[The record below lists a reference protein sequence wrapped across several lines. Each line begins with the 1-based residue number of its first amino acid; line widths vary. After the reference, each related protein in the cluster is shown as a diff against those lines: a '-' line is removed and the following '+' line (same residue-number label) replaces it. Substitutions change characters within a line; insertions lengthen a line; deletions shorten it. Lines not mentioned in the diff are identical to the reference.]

1 MALQQ
6 PAIDT
11 HPQREKIIEALL
23 NEESPQSI
31 SKWVNPPL
39 SHVAIWRYR
48 SNKIIPKLSEVQR
61 TAKAMQENILQAA
74 SKGIAVNP
82 ELFKAVTSAAVDAD
96 PLLQRIN
103 RKYER
108 YENLA
113 SSAAEVL
120 DYQGF
125 AAVDRAET
133 QTMRLHAELTGR
145 LQQAQSTTLVQIV
158 VGSESRENTVERA
171 DDAQGVT
178 LDIAPV
184 RE

>member
-1 MALQQ
+1 MMLEDNSSRTIHNYLAEKGYNICFTNIARYKRESLPQKIEIGRKLQQ
-6 PAIDT
+6 
-11 HPQREKIIEALL
+11 L
-23 NEESPQSI
+23 N
-31 SKWVNPPL
+31 
-39 SHVAIWRYR
+39 A
-48 SNKIIPKLSEVQR
+48 VQ
-61 TAKAMQENILQAA
+61 
-74 SKGIAVNP
+74 NP
-82 ELFKAVTSAAVDAD
+82 ENAQTLSLASATNAVQAAD

-145 LQQAQSTTLVQIV
+145 LTQAQSTTLVQV
-158 VGSESRENTVERA
+158 VIGA
-171 DDAQGVT
+171 DAQPRTESHSSAADAVI
-178 LDIAPV
+178 DIAPV